1 MSELSTSYSSNQKV
15 AIVMYSDKMNH
26 LTEQM
31 FKKIDNLILSKKF
44 YESQQ
49 ILNLISL
56 INPLSTIEHL
66 SLYFYS
72 FEISKNFFIMHK
84 NRPRKKKEYYSE
96 NISSNSINNNI
107 YIMKLSY
114 CIKKMMKYFNNYNK
128 ELKLDIKKII
138 LSKIYQY
145 CNIIHKEKEFLLE
158 YYFISE
164 LSENEK
170 YIEIMGSNMQ
180 AEIYKRKYVLYQQ
193 LNKEL
198 TEQKKKF
205 IKNIFSTE
213 YETLKKNFIDESF
226 NLFSK
231 ELKEDDNCYLIS
243 THWIRT
249 FIYYL
254 NIISQESNNE
264 ENDNELGE
272 LLFQFSKTFNLYYK
286 PNLDL
291 QKFFIFA
298 PAYPGPL
305 NNFNICGNCNFWYDP
320 KEGKEYTNQFL
331 ASKSVENSYQIIDE
345 YCYNLLIKLFGRPI
359 NEITRKIHFKERN
372 SSYPEIETH
381 LLKYKVF
388 ILCKSLLEDEKLS
401 HLNQLKKIQISKEE
415 TFNHLITKI
424 IRAINYEVELIK
436 GKELIDYEIQRK
448 MKFQIIIPDFIEQEK
463 GKNILYN
470 ILDCYYNKYSS
481 LIGKI
486 SGKEISSDDLDK
498 KLEEMKIGEEDVII
512 IEFLFNQNDNFF
524 LNVKSNEDCI
534 KCSLCSITINQ
545 LVYKCD
551 KCNLYFYC
559 SEKCRNE
566 DKKHINHHKT
576 LDELYKKKYGL
587 HDLLSVDIRTILN
600 PKSNHGLTGLKNLGN
615 TCFMNSAI
623 QCLSSVEELT
633 KYFLLK
639 KYLEEI
645 NKTNKTGAKGKIAEA
660 YYSLISELWN
670 GNERYINPWDFRHI
684 FVSFVKQFAGFSQQ
698 DSDEMLTFVLDSLH
712 EDLNRVKIKP
722 YSELKEKS
730 EKETE
735 EEASL
740 RWWKNHIERE
750 NSIIVDLFHGQFK
763 SVVKCPECDKVS
775 TIYDPFMN
783 LGLPIPSAQSKMRIK
798 FLDEN
803 EIKNEVKELMFFY
816 KCDENTTTREIK
828 SKLFDDIKN
837 SKKDLLNNKNISIN
851 IEGIIIDKNKKYK
864 KYLEDD
870 NESITA
876 NYIDDNYEALF
887 YAIEKKNTVQN
898 FFQCFITPVLIT
910 NEIVEILFYPK
921 IFKFDTNYSVK
932 EMYFYI
938 FKYYRKYFKDIKNYS
953 YENFLE
959 NVSKDNL
966 NEINKEFNE
975 YFDMNETIPFKL
987 NIENNVPKK
996 DKFSCEYC
1004 NRSCKYCPF
1013 NFKFTDSLLKVKQ
1026 SQKIKRP
1033 FLIYLEILNYSSRPF
1048 CDKLMP
1054 TKNFSKDL
1062 LIKSKEI
1069 TIYDCFEAFRTEEK
1083 LEKDNSWYCSNC
1095 KKNQEAF
1102 KKLEIY
1108 RAPNILIV
1116 QLKRF
1121 DCKTENIYEGLIKN
1135 KKNES
1140 LVIFPLQNLDISKY
1154 VVEEN
1159 SRKDCLYDLC
1169 AISQHYGSLSS
1180 GHYTAFCLNGDEWY
1194 NFDDEKVSKISN
1206 EKNVVSKGAYI
1217 LIFRKKS
1224 LGRIKKN

>member
-1 MSELSTSYSSNQKV
+1 
-15 AIVMYSDKMNH
+15 MYSDKMNH

-114 CIKKMMKYFNNYNK
+114 CIKKMMKYFNNCNK

-158 YYFISE
+158 YYYISE